1 MDSNRYFTGTNNPEL
16 YIMLCLF
23 IVMFDEYSEQNT
35 LSILSNRKNDSDSDT
50 TTQMKTKASF
60 QSKAA
65 QHSFK
70 S

>member
-1 MDSNRYFTGTNNPEL
+1 
-16 YIMLCLF
+16 MLCLF
-23 IVMFDEYSEQNT
+23 IVMFDEYSEKNT